1 MRRDTNLPGIDD
13 IDKLADFFDRT
24 DTQEQD
30 WEDAD
35 VEFKKP
41 ELVHVSVRLPKEDV
55 AAIKKAARKKGLGYT
70 TYIRMA
76 LREAIKREGFKKA
89 P

>member
-24 DTQEQD
+24 DTQELD

>member
-24 DTQEQD
+24 DTQELD

-76 LREAIKREGFKKA
+76 LREAIKREAGL
-89 P
+89 